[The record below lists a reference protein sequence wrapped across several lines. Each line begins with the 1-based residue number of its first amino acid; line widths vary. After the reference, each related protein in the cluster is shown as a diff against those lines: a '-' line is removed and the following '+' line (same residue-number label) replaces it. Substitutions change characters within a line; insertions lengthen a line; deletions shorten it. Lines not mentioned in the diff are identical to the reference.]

1 MGKSLYVTDFD
12 DTLALTDAN
21 VILIR
26 NGETQELT
34 PAEFAVYE
42 PQKGDTFDFSQ
53 FDKLINP
60 RPIQRF
66 VKLLKAAVEGKK
78 ADKVVVLTAR
88 NHTLPV
94 AQFLRMIGIE
104 SGVAIAALGNADP
117 EKKARYI
124 EKQIEDGFDR
134 VLFVDDSPKN
144 VAAVD
149 RLKDKYPEVKLIT
162 HQVHPHEEPT
172 GEPLQKAE
180 PKTGE
185 SKNVEVR
192 PIKKGDADYEQVD
205 KWIRTEHYLKKWP
218 KSVQSILGVYVD
230 GKLSGTLV
238 YGIGT
243 RGQAATDIFETG
255 TMANNQLWEL
265 QRAFTT
271 EEAKKLVPNL
281 GSMVISRGNEYI
293 RTQARTKDGKP
304 VKAIVS
310 YADSAQ
316 GHGGSVYKASNATYL
331 GEQPPRTGWAI
342 TDPNTGD
349 TVTRTTIKKSV
360 LQKMADEG
368 FVIEKIT
375 PDTGKHKFLYV
386 LGKDQNER
394 DQLLAKITK
403 PLFSY
408 PKDGEPSRQIEN
420 PAKARVGRKPQQP
433 IVKQQSN
440 IAKIKQFLRGRMPT
454 KDGGDIF
461 IQTAYK
467 DKNHPMHQQALRMV
481 QGFAKKHGVRI
492 K

>member
-1 MGKSLYVTDFD
+1 MPRRKTLFVTDFD
-12 DTLALTDAN
+12 DTLAMTDAN

-26 NGETQELT
+26 NGERVVLT

-42 PQKGDTFDFSQ
+42 PKPGDSFDFSE
-53 FDKLINP
+53 FDQLINP

-66 VKLLKAAVEGKK
+66 TKLLQKAVHEKK

-88 NHTLPV
+88 NHTRPV
-94 AQFLRMIGIE
+94 SQFLKMIGIE
-104 SGVAIAALGNADP
+104 SGVAIAALGDANP

-124 EKQIEDGFDR
+124 EKQIQDGYER
-134 VLFVDDSPKN
+134 VVFVDDSAKN
-144 VAAVD
+144 IAAVQQLRD
-149 RLKDKYPEVKLIT
+149 RYPEVKLVV
-162 HQVHPHEEPT
+162 HQAKEHET
-172 GEPLQKAE
+172 PLPDKKSDSA
-180 PKTGE
+180 P
-185 SKNVEVR
+185 KNVEIR

-205 KWIRTEHYLKKWP
+205 RWVRTEHYLKKWP

-230 GKLSGTLV
+230 GKMSGTLV

-243 RGQAATDIFETG
+243 RGQAATDIFEPS

-271 EEAKKLVPNL
+271 EEAKAAVPNL

-304 VKAIVS
+304 IKAIVS

-316 GHGGSVYKASNATYL
+316 SHGGSVYKASNATYL

-342 TDPNTGD
+342 TDPKTGD

-368 FVIEKIT
+368 YIIEKLT

-394 DQLLAKITK
+394 DELLAKVTK
-403 PLFSY
+403 PIFSY
-408 PKDGEPSRQIEN
+408 PRTGEPARQIEN
-420 PAKARVGRKPQQP
+420 PAKVRAGRKPKQP
-433 IVKQQSN
+433 IVKPQSK
-440 IAKIKQFLRGRMPT
+440 IAKIKQFLRGRMPV
-454 KDGGDIF
+454 KGGRDIF
-461 IQTAYK
+461 IQTAYRN
-467 DKNHPMHQQALRMV
+467 KNHPMHQQALRMV